1 MDTKGVRNEDQKV
14 VTAVQ
19 GLVKKAIRT
28 VGKPTSHID
37 AAWKIRKARMR
48 RTWQSRL
55 QLGAT
60 IFLMGLGNSIGCA
73 TQGDLATVQQ
83 EVRNGLSAVR
93 GQEQKIAELRRELK
107 GLEQGKLKDLHET
120 EMRLTDTLRDVQQ
133 QLEMVTLSQAR
144 MKEALQQVETSVPT
158 KERME
163 GMYREKA
170 RLEGILHAM
179 HVTLVEG
186 LRTEKAELT
195 DRLQVLDKA
204 LKDLQQ
210 SGDNIQPP
218 ARHVPEEQGRR

>member
-1 MDTKGVRNEDQKV
+1 MT
-14 VTAVQ
+14 
-19 GLVKKAIRT
+19 
-28 VGKPTSHID
+28 
-37 AAWKIRKARMR
+37 

-60 IFLMGLGNSIGCA
+60 IVLMALGNSIGCA
-73 TQGDLATVQQ
+73 TQGDVATVQQ
-83 EVRNGLSAVR
+83 EMRNGLAAVR
-93 GQEQKIAELRRELK
+93 GQEQKLAELRRDLRS
-107 GLEQGKLKDLHET
+107 LEQGKFKDLHET
-120 EMRLTDTLRDVQQ
+120 QMRLTDTLRDVQQ
-133 QLEMVTLSQAR
+133 QLEVVTLSQAR
-144 MKEALQQVETSVPT
+144 LKEALQQVERSAPS

-170 RLEGILHAM
+170 RLEGILQAM

-218 ARHVPEEQGRR
+218 DRPVPEDQRRR